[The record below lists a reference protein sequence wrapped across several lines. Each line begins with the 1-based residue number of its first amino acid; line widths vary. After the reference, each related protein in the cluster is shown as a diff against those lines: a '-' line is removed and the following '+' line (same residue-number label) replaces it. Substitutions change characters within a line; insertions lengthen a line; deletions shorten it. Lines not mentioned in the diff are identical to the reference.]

1 MRGDMSLK
9 QIVYHGKNLFLWYL
23 AAFAL
28 VALVC
33 HVFCNSEDRPQNNF
47 FALTVLVFGISIV
60 YVLEF
65 TIRDK
70 LDNQQSYYTLYRKRG
85 LSPLD
90 PHLRVVISAKAL
102 ILLLLITQYLTI
114 VVSTTLAVFVLCL

>member
-28 VALVC
+28 VVLVC
-33 HVFCNSEDRPQNNF
+33 HAFCKSEDRPQNNF
-47 FALTVLVFGISIV
+47 FALTILFLGISMV
-60 YVLEF
+60 YVLGF
-65 TIRDK
+65 AIRDK
-70 LDNQQSYYTLYRKRG
+70 LDNQQGYYTLYRKRG
-85 LSPLD
+85 LSPFD
-90 PHLRVVISAKAL
+90 PHLRVVISAKVL